1 MVKAIASK
9 YAQKLNLNYDD
20 PNRIIYGLLNPA
32 FSPEQAAQIRDIIW
46 AREIW
51 GLINTKWDIGLQG
64 GTNSLRF
71 AAHRWYGQHLP
82 EFLEEMHLR
91 ALQDPKFGE
100 VHGRDLTLWIFEDG
114 AMYNESYT
122 DIILMPAF
130 SLDYHK
136 DEGYSR
142 RRFKTKELLLKSKQ
156 YLATRNLLQL
166 IIAER
171 AGLPQSQILPGY
183 VARIF
188 GECLEAR
195 LSFRDNED
203 FSEILN
209 PSQLIESLI
218 TQTHEHIE
226 TS

>member
-1 MVKAIASK
+1 
-9 YAQKLNLNYDD
+9 
-20 PNRIIYGLLNPA
+20 
-32 FSPEQAAQIRDIIW
+32 
-46 AREIW
+46 
-51 GLINTKWDIGLQG
+51 
-64 GTNSLRF
+64 
-71 AAHRWYGQHLP
+71 
-82 EFLEEMHLR
+82 
-91 ALQDPKFGE
+91 
-100 VHGRDLTLWIFEDG
+100 
-114 AMYNESYT
+114 MYNESYT

-136 DEGYSR
+136 NEGYSR
-142 RRFKTKELLLKSKQ
+142 LRFITKELLLKSKQ

-171 AGLPQSQILPGY
+171 AGLPQSQILPAY